1 MTVPIVDAKPF
12 QCRWIEGDDDQCCGK
27 RTERG
32 SWCEE
37 HRQIVFWTP
46 TRQFKQAAE

>member
-1 MTVPIVDAKPF
+1 MISIIDVGPF

-27 RTERG
+27 QTERG

-37 HRQIVFWTP
+37 HRKIVFRP
-46 TRQFKQAAE
+46 IEPARRKVAA

>member
-1 MTVPIVDAKPF
+1 MTVSIIDVGPF

-27 RTERG
+27 GTERG

-37 HRQIVFWTP
+37 HRKIVF
-46 TRQFKQAAE
+46 RQDAPVQKRVAA